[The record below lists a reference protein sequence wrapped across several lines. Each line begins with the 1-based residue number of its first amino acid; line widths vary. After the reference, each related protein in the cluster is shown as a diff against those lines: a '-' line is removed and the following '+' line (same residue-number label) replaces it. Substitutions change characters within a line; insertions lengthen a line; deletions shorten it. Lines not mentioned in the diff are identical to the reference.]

1 MGLVSRVVEEA
12 GIPTVCISTGR
23 DLTAKVKPPR
33 SLFLNFPMGNTF
45 GKSGDID
52 TQTQVL
58 RMALDLVV
66 TARQAGVMGFAAG
79 ESICYIG
86 CHLLESSG
94 GDWGYKSLDE
104 SVHPYYYSCP
114 LRYLDMAPVQSSEWR
129 ERVHRFH
136 AGRAV

>member
-1 MGLVSRVVEEA
+1 MGVVSRVVEQA

-45 GKSGDID
+45 GRSGDVA

-66 TARQAGVMGFAAG
+66 NATEAGVLVDAPLQWHEPFT
-79 ESICYIG
+79 
-86 CHLLESSG
+86 LELKPA
-94 GDWGYKSLDE
+94 DRE
-104 SVHPYYYSCP
+104 AQ
-114 LRYLDMAPVQSSEWR
+114 LRK
-129 ERVHRFH
+129 
-136 AGRAV
+136 

>member
-1 MGLVSRVVEEA
+1 MGWTFVRL
-12 GIPTVCISTGR
+12 TR
-23 DLTAKVKPPR
+23 DQLIRELTATEETER
-33 SLFLNFPMGNTF
+33 SRNEVIDHTLVGN
-45 GKSGDID
+45 
-52 TQTQVL
+52 VL
-58 RMALDLVV
+58 WTVVRV
-66 TARQAGVMGFAAG
+66 TAKQAGVLGLAPG
-79 ESICYIG
+79 ESATLIG

-114 LRYLDMAPVQSSEWR
+114 LRYLDMAPVQSPEWR